1 MKMAQISIRI
11 DDTLKAD
18 ADKLFGELGLSLSGA
33 VNIFVRQAVRQRG
46 LPFVV
51 TTEPDPVYNAAN
63 MRWLEE
69 SIAQMKRG
77 EVLHKTFDE
86 LESMTQ

>member
-1 MKMAQISIRI
+1 MNMAQISIRM

-18 ADKLFGELGLSLSGA
+18 ADKLFGELG
-33 VNIFVRQAVRQRG
+33 
-46 LPFVV
+46 
-51 TTEPDPVYNAAN
+51 DPVYNPAN
-63 MRWLEE
+63 MSWLEE

-77 EVLHKTFDE
+77 EVLHKTFNE